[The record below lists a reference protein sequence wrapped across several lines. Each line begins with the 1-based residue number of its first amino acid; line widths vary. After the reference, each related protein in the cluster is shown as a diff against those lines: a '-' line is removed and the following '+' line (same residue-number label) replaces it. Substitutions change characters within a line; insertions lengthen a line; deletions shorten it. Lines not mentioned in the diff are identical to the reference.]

1 MYYKQDTC
9 EYRKRNEKHQEHNQK
24 YYRKVF
30 FTASLTDDVCV
41 CSCNVVNLNW
51 KLSSTVMTKVLAYMY
66 IVIFISKRFL
76 FYVQRKWYFGPNTY
90 TQTY

>member
-41 CSCNVVNLNW
+41 C
-51 KLSSTVMTKVLAYMY
+51 VLAM
-66 IVIFISKRFL
+66 L
-76 FYVQRKWYFGPNTY
+76 
-90 TQTY
+90 